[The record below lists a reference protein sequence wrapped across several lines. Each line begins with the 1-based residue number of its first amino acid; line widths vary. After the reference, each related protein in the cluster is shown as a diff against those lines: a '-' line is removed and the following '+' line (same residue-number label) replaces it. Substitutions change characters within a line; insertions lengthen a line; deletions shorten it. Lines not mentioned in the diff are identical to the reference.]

1 MRIHKTE
8 MDAKKVSQLKKMLRE
23 IRAKECPPI
32 SKMKKAQVV
41 EEIARVQK
49 GFEEKKE
56 VVRDK
61 SIKQL
66 RQVEADTKARNVER
80 KKETAMKVAKQIEE
94 EVAKKAPKEKKVV
107 RAMVVAL
114 DEKVK
119 SNKKEE
125 PKMKIKIPMA
135 KKEEETAS
143 VSDVE
148 ESKPKKFAKGSAE
161 AKEYMAKIRNMRGK
175 KD

>member
-1 MRIHKTE
+1 ME
-8 MDAKKVSQLKKMLRE
+8 GKKIGELKKMLRE

-56 VVRDK
+56 IVRDK

-107 RAMVVAL
+107 KSMVVAL
-114 DEKVK
+114 EEKKKKDEPV
-119 SNKKEE
+119 
-125 PKMKIKIPMA
+125 MKIKIPMA

-148 ESKPKKFAKGSAE
+148 QPKSRTFAKGSAE

>member
-1 MRIHKTE
+1 ME
-8 MDAKKVSQLKKMLRE
+8 GKKIGELKKMLRE

-56 VVRDK
+56 AVREK
-61 SIKQL
+61 SMKQL
-66 RQVEADTKARNVER
+66 RQVEADTKARNVAR
-80 KKETAMKVAKQIEE
+80 KKETAEKVVKQIEE
-94 EVAKKAPKEKKVV
+94 EASKKAPKEKKVV
-107 RAMVVAL
+107 KSMAIAL
-114 DEKVK
+114 EEKVK
-119 SNKKEE
+119 SQKKDE
-125 PKMKIKIPMA
+125 PKMKVKIPMM
-135 KKEEETAS
+135 KMDDETAS

-148 ESKPKKFAKGSAE
+148 EAKPKRFVKGSAE
-161 AKEYMAKIRNMRGK
+161 AKEHMAKIRGMRSK

>member
-1 MRIHKTE
+1 
-8 MDAKKVSQLKKMLRE
+8 MDGKKVSELKKMLRE
-23 IRAKECPPI
+23 IRMKECPPI

-41 EEIARVQK
+41 DEIARVQK

-61 SIKQL
+61 SMKQL
-66 RQVEADTKARNVER
+66 REVEAQSKSRNMER
-80 KKETAMKVAKQIEE
+80 KKESALKVAKQIEE

-107 RAMVVAL
+107 KSMVVAL
-114 DEKVK
+114 DEKIK
-119 SNKKEE
+119 SKKEE
-125 PKMKIKIPMA
+125 PAMRIRVPG
-135 KKEEETAS
+135 KKDDAS

-148 ESKPKKFAKGSAE
+148 DGKKKKMVKGSEE
-161 AKEYMAKIRNMRGK
+161 AKEYMAKMRGMRGK